1 MANDNQRRPLMA
13 MIQSRH
19 AEKPPEHGKH
29 GGSILVLHP
38 VIPVHIPPGLA
49 GMTSAKNPDITR
61 YAVRKCF
68 LQLAGS

>member
-1 MANDNQRRPLMA
+1 MANDNQRRPP
-13 MIQSRH
+13 H
-19 AEKPPEHGKH
+19 GHDPEQARREAARAQ
-29 GGSILVLHP
+29 VLHP
-38 VIPVHIPPGLA
+38 VIPVHIPLGLA

>member
-1 MANDNQRRPLMA
+1 MANDNRRRPPHGHDPE
-13 MIQSRH
+13 Q
-19 AEKPPEHGKH
+19 AEKPPKHGKH
-29 GGSILVLHP
+29 GESILVLHP
-38 VIPVHIPPGLA
+38 VIPVHVPLGLA

>member
-1 MANDNQRRPLMA
+1 MANDNQRRPP
-13 MIQSRH
+13 H
-19 AEKPPEHGKH
+19 GHDPEQARREAARGKH

>member
-1 MANDNQRRPLMA
+1 MANDNRRRPPHGHDPEQA
-13 MIQSRH
+13 RREAARARETRQKQS
-19 AEKPPEHGKH
+19 
-29 GGSILVLHP
+29 GSASRNSRSHST
-38 VIPVHIPPGLA
+38 GLA

>member
-1 MANDNQRRPLMA
+1 MANDNQRRPP
-13 MIQSRH
+13 H
-19 AEKPPEHGKH
+19 GHDPEQARRE

-38 VIPVHIPPGLA
+38 VIPVHIPLGLA